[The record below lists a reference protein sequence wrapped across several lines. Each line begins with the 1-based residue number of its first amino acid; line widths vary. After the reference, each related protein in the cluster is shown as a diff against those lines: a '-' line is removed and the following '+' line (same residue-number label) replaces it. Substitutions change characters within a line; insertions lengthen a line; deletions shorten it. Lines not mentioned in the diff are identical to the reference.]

1 VWNSV
6 EIASIQTSTINQADN
21 YFAYPATIK
30 HGRES
35 LLRGYACVWYIVRML
50 AGLLPQTEASCVEIY
65 VSKEN

>member
-30 HGRES
+30 NEGES
-35 LLRGYACVWYIVRML
+35 LLRGCEPWYIGRMFV
-50 AGLLPQTEASCVEIY
+50 ACYRRPEASCAEIY